1 MRNAESEN
9 LKHINEETSL
19 INDNGIETALVS
31 KSFSRLIKD
40 TFAAF
45 RGWREGTSKRIEEEK
60 GVSPSSSSIRGLT
73 LWAKAREKLPDLHLM
88 ESERE
93 DEKKLDFGSAIK
105 EHMELKL
112 WVCIVSIVIYLAVG
126 SISYSYVFENWTIV
140 DSLYFS
146 MVTFTT
152 VGYGDL
158 YPSTGAGQLFTA
170 VYSLTGISFWGL
182 TIAEIGSRFVA
193 YETRLML
200 YTEKVLN
207 DIVTDSV
214 LSLTSANLKE
224 DTESGKKN
232 VLVKDSLNQ
241 SNVNAILNW
250 IKTYFFVFVSLLIG
264 SLFIGYMEGWG
275 VKKSIYF
282 CTMTATTVG
291 K

>member
-1 MRNAESEN
+1 MRNVKNED
-9 LKHINEETSL
+9 LKDLNEETRL
-19 INDNGIETALVS
+19 IHGKGIEKSLVP
-31 KSFSRLIKD
+31 KSLSRLIKD
-40 TFAAF
+40 TY
-45 RGWREGTSKRIEEEK
+45 RGWREGSKRTEEDEEI
-60 GVSPSSSSIRGLT
+60 VFPSRSGLT

-93 DEKKLDFGSAIK
+93 DEQKSDFGSAIK

-112 WVCIVSIVIYLAVG
+112 WVCVVAMVVYLAVG
-126 SISYSYVFENWTIV
+126 SISYSYVFEQWSIV

-182 TIAEIGSRFVA
+182 AIAEIGSRFVA
-193 YETRLML
+193 YETKLML
-200 YTEKVLN
+200 HTEKILN

-214 LSLTSANLKE
+214 LSLTSTNLKE
-224 DTESGKKN
+224 DSENGTKK
-232 VLVKDSLNQ
+232 VLMKDSSNQ
-241 SNVNAILNW
+241 ANVDAILSW
-250 IKTYFFVFVSLLIG
+250 IKTYCFVFISLLIG

>member
-1 MRNAESEN
+1 MRDVTNKDLKN
-9 LKHINEETSL
+9 LTEETRL
-19 INDNGIETALVS
+19 IHGNGIEKDRVP

-40 TFAAF
+40 AY
-45 RGWREGTSKRIEEEK
+45 RGWREGSQRTEEDEEI
-60 GVSPSSSSIRGLT
+60 VFPSRSNTRGLT

-93 DEKKLDFGSAIK
+93 DEKKLDFGSSIK

-112 WVCIVSIVIYLAVG
+112 WVCVVAIVVYLAVG
-126 SISYSYVFENWTIV
+126 SISYSYVFESWSIV

-182 TIAEIGSRFVA
+182 AIAEIGSRFVA

-200 YTEKVLN
+200 HTEKILN

-214 LSLTSANLKE
+214 LSLTSTNLRE
-224 DTESGKKN
+224 DSESGRKK
-232 VLVKDSLNQ
+232 VQMKDSSNQ
-241 SNVNAILNW
+241 ANFDAILTW
-250 IKTYFFVFVSLLIG
+250 IKTYCFVFISLLIG

-291 K
+291 E